1 MFKEVKKVAAIHDIS
16 GFGRCS
22 LTAVIPILSALGV
35 QPCPFP
41 TALLSC
47 QTGYEKFSFLDLT
60 DAMSK
65 IKRNWDEMGFA
76 FDGVYSGFLGSEEQI
91 NIVYNFINE
100 RKPFFVLIDPVMGD
114 NGKIYKTYTR
124 KMCEKMVE
132 LVKCADIVTPNLTEA
147 CILTGRDFIR
157 ENVTNDILMD
167 IAGAISEL
175 GPSKVIITGIIKD
188 GLVYNFSYDKV
199 INNSFMVSS
208 EFNGESYSGTGD
220 VFASI
225 LCGMLI
231 QGYDFKYS
239 VEKASKFINDT
250 IRYTA
255 NFDGDSRNGILLEPM
270 LKELFIYDG
279 YNKGN

>member
-1 MFKEVKKVAAIHDIS
+1 MLFKRVKKVAAIHDIS

-47 QTGYEKFSFLDLT
+47 QTGYEKISFLDLT
-60 DAMSK
+60 GEMNK
-65 IKRNWDEMGFA
+65 IKRSWDDMGFN

-100 RKPFFVLIDPVMGD
+100 RNPTFVLIDPVMGD
-114 NGKIYKTYTR
+114 NGEIYKTYTK
-124 KMCEKMVE
+124 KMCEKMVD
-132 LVKCADIVTPNLTEA
+132 LVKCADIVSPNLTEA
-147 CILTGRDFIR
+147 CILTGRDFVR
-157 ENVTNDILMD
+157 EDITYDILMD
-167 IAGAISEL
+167 IAGDISKL
-175 GPSKVIITGIIKD
+175 GPSKVVITGIIKD

-208 EFNGESYSGTGD
+208 EFNGKSYSGTGD
-220 VFASI
+220 VFSSI

-231 QGYDFKYS
+231 QEYGFEYS
-239 VEKASKFINDT
+239 VKKATKFINKT
-250 IRYTA
+250 IKYTS
-255 NFDGDSRNGILLEPM
+255 NFEVDSRNGILLEPM
-270 LKELFIYDG
+270 LKELFIYE
-279 YNKGN
+279 YNEEN